1 MPGLKDEVLTQLSS
15 VITTEI
21 IPELESRVKNE
32 ILTQVRSEISTILQ
46 NADLGALTEIAELK
60 ELRKVK
66 VMRNCEEL
74 SEQGV
79 TTSGNYFIGNSLTKI
94 KKNP

>member
-21 IPELESRVKNE
+21 IPALETRVENKV
-32 ILTQVRSEISTILQ
+32 LTQVRSEISTILQ

-60 ELRKVK
+60 ELKKVK
-66 VMRNCEEL
+66 VLRNCHEL

-79 TTSGNYFIGNSLTKI
+79 TTSGTYYIGN
-94 KKNP
+94 